1 MDQNVVLIF
10 GGLSF
15 MFLVGGISFTLREV
29 RLKNF
34 RTSDYFFL
42 ASAVVAFLFAN
53 YLWFYVNQDYGI
65 FVGIWVPSNLI
76 LGLYFRTM
84 SSVKA

>member
-1 MDQNVVLIF
+1 MNPNIIFIF
-10 GGLSF
+10 GALSF
-15 MFLVGGISFTLREV
+15 LFLVGGISFTLKEV

-34 RTSDYFFL
+34 RTSDFFFL
-42 ASAVVAFLFAN
+42 ASALVAFLLAN
-53 YLWFYVNQDYGI
+53 YLWFSEFQDYGI

-84 SSVKA
+84 GTK

>member
-1 MDQNVVLIF
+1 MDSNVILIF
-10 GGLSF
+10 GFLSF
-15 MFLVGGISFTLREV
+15 MFLVGGISFTLKEV

-42 ASAVVAFLFAN
+42 ASALVAFLLAN
-53 YLWFYVNQDYGI
+53 YLWFNEFQEYGI

-84 SSVKA
+84 SSK

>member
-1 MDQNVVLIF
+1 MNTNIIFIF
-10 GGLSF
+10 GALSF
-15 MFLVGGISFTLREV
+15 MFLVGGISFTLKEV
-29 RLKNF
+29 RLKRF

-42 ASAVVAFLFAN
+42 ASALVAFLLAN
-53 YLWFYVNQDYGI
+53 YLWFNAYQEYGI

-84 SSVKA
+84 STK